1 MEVAEEKRRVLAV
14 LHEMLDAQEVG
25 NVGRVL
31 DTFSGRPEA
40 AHMATDGIDWETSR
54 EAAQAVTAVPGDGLR
69 LVADHFNV
77 HLQGGVAWAE
87 GLGRIINQSGAE
99 RTVRMSGVL
108 VREHGQWV
116 IVQSHASLPVQ
127 DAEIFKLATG

>member
-1 MEVAEEKRRVLAV
+1 MGVAEEERHVLAV
-14 LHEMLDAQEVG
+14 IHKMLDAQELG

-31 DTFSGRPEA
+31 DTLSDRPEA
-40 AHMATDGIDWETSR
+40 AHMATDGIKWETSR

-69 LVADHFNV
+69 LVAGQFDI

-87 GLGRIINQSGAE
+87 GLGRITNQSGAE
-99 RTVRMSGVL
+99 RPVRMSVVL

>member
-1 MEVAEEKRRVLAV
+1 MAVQAAQELAGLFWPRFMEV
-14 LHEMLDAQEVG
+14 
-25 NVGRVL
+25 
-31 DTFSGRPEA
+31 
-40 AHMATDGIDWETSR
+40 DGY
-54 EAAQAVTAVPGDGLR
+54 V
-69 LVADHFNV
+69 LVADHFEV

-87 GLGRIINQSGAE
+87 GLGRLINQSGAE

-127 DAEIFKLATG
+127 DAEIFKLASG

>member
-1 MEVAEEKRRVLAV
+1 VAGH
-14 LHEMLDAQEVG
+14 HE
-25 NVGRVL
+25 
-31 DTFSGRPEA
+31 
-40 AHMATDGIDWETSR
+40 
-54 EAAQAVTAVPGDGLR
+54 
-69 LVADHFNV
+69 V

-87 GLGRIINQSGAE
+87 GLARISNQGGAE
-99 RTVRMSGVL
+99 RPVRLTWVL